1 MQSKKFSLLLILP
14 QVTLITMI
22 FSDKIRLP
30 KPKVKYQVN
39 KEQKL
44 KRESFHKFYAGF
56 PTDDDI
62 KNKILGTKIFYFK
75 KSTKMVL

>member
-1 MQSKKFSLLLILP
+1 MPFS
-14 QVTLITMI
+14 
-22 FSDKIRLP
+22 
-30 KPKVKYQVN
+30 

-56 PTDDDI
+56 PTDDNI

-75 KSTKMVL
+75 NATKMVL

>member
-1 MQSKKFSLLLILP
+1 MHLNLEIYKYKIKYP
-14 QVTLITMI
+14 QT
-22 FSDKIRLP
+22 
-30 KPKVKYQVN
+30 

-56 PTDDDI
+56 PTDDNI

-75 KSTKMVL
+75 NATKMVL